1 MTISAFSPQGELS
14 FNSSVFIYLFY
25 CSKPFTFALS
35 IDQLG
40 VDVVQD
46 YIGREPSGRYFNEIV
61 LDYNGEEFV
70 KISLNYKK
78 LVTFP
83 YLLSGFLTI

>member
-1 MTISAFSPQGELS
+1 MTISAFSPQGDWNI
-14 FNSSVFIYLFY
+14 NSSASIYRFH

-40 VDVVQD
+40 ADVVQD
-46 YIGREPSGRYFNEIV
+46 YIGREPSGRNFNEIV

-78 LVTFP
+78 LVTFS

>member
-1 MTISAFSPQGELS
+1 MIISASSPQGVTSIYLHALIC
-14 FNSSVFIYLFY
+14 SSTSSKSFIY
-25 CSKPFTFALS
+25 ALS
-35 IDQLG
+35 LDQL
-40 VDVVQD
+40 VAAVVQD
-46 YIGREPSGRYFNEIV
+46 YIGREPSGRNFNEIV
-61 LDYNGEEFV
+61 LDYNGLEFV